1 VVGHGKRD
9 RERER
14 ERPCHFVLSDH
25 AMYVLV
31 DKHPG
36 VAPPEDDPYKNL
48 GVAHAGPLDTVS
60 SIDIGLDRQT
70 IVVRFDGKVGD
81 GGHPA
86 TCQPTEI
93 NEGFAVPIAISL
105 AMGRA
110 PEMILCCCSATVPF
124 APLSLPRSDARQCT
138 ECS

>member
-1 VVGHGKRD
+1 MGAPGLRLVRLARPHSVVNLGKRD

-60 SIDIGLDRQT
+60 AIDIGLDRQT
-70 IVVRFDGKVGD
+70 IVVRFGGKVSGGGPRRDVPGNNERERERGRVYRSACRAGGD
-81 GGHPA
+81 R
-86 TCQPTEI
+86 
-93 NEGFAVPIAISL
+93 FL
-105 AMGRA
+105 AGR
-110 PEMILCCCSATVPF
+110 
-124 APLSLPRSDARQCT
+124 RG
-138 ECS
+138 